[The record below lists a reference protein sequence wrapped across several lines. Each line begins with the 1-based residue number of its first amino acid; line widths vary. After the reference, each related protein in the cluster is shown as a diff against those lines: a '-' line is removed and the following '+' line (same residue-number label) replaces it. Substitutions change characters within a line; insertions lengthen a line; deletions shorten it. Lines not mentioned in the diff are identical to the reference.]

1 VRRFGL
7 GDWRTGELSCRAG
20 GYWLDLYTP
29 RVYVPE
35 YVMHLN
41 VSPHQ
46 RLIGIRELDSISNV
60 TVA

>member
-1 VRRFGL
+1 
-7 GDWRTGELSCRAG
+7 
-20 GYWLDLYTP
+20 LYTP